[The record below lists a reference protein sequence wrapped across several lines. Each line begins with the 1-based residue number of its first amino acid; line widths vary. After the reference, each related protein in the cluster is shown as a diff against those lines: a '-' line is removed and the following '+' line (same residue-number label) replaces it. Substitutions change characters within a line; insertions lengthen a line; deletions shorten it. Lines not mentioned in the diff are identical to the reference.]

1 MNLIIF
7 LFRIILNKFALK
19 RIQHVTNFICTVFIF
34 KIHMKF
40 YVVIKNKIPKTGEN
54 IFSNN

>member
-19 RIQHVTNFICTVFIF
+19 RKHHVTNFICTVFIF

-40 YVVIKNKIPKTGEN
+40 YVVRKNKIPKTGEN